1 MMKKIV
7 RGENIDEAKKKK
19 EAYFQ
24 GSNAG
29 QRKREGEIEF

>member
-1 MMKKIV
+1 MKKIV
-7 RGENIDEAKKKK
+7 RGERKK

-29 QRKREGEIEF
+29 QRKREDEIEF